1 MSRQRKRQ
9 RWTWLAFFLPFYLT
23 TYMTV
28 ASATQ
33 PALLTDLS
41 LGYRL
46 VNPAQATGAKRLL
59 LMLHGVGGNELN
71 LLPVGEQLGD
81 GHTLVLTVRAPLV
94 FGPMGFGFYQ
104 VDFSSGK
111 PVFNQAQQL
120 DGQHLLLTF
129 IREAS
134 ARYGIPAGQVYL
146 LGFSQGAI
154 MAYDVALTHPA
165 QVRGVLAFSGRML
178 IESRQHHAP
187 AADVKKV
194 HFFLSHGRH
203 DDKLPAFYADEA
215 VTFLQTLGI
224 TPHYEAFEGGH
235 EVTASGMMAAQKWLA
250 QQP

>member
-1 MSRQRKRQ
+1 
-9 RWTWLAFFLPFYLT
+9 
-23 TYMTV
+23 MTV

-59 LMLHGVGGNELN
+59 LLLHGVGGNELN
-71 LLPVGEQLGD
+71 LLPVGEQLAD

-120 DGQHLLLTF
+120 DGQRLLLTF

-187 AADVKKV
+187 AADIRKV

-215 VTFLQTLGI
+215 VTFLQTLNI

-235 EVTASGMMAAQKWLA
+235 EVTASGMMAAQKWLGRVNSF
-250 QQP
+250 

>member
-1 MSRQRKRQ
+1 
-9 RWTWLAFFLPFYLT
+9 
-23 TYMTV
+23 MTF
-28 ASATQ
+28 APTAQ
-33 PALLTDLS
+33 PPLLTDLP
-41 LGYRL
+41 LPYRL
-46 VNPAQATGAKRLL
+46 VNPAQATGANRLL
-59 LMLHGVGGNELN
+59 LLLHGVGGNELN
-71 LLPVGEQLGD
+71 LLPVGEQLTD
-81 GHTLVLTVRAPLV
+81 AHTLVLSVRAPLV

-120 DGQHLLLTF
+120 AGQRLLLDF

-134 ARYGIPAGQVYL
+134 ARFGIPAGQVYL

-178 IESRQHHAP
+178 AESRQHHAP
-187 AADVKKV
+187 AADIQQI

-224 TPHYEAFEGGH
+224 APHYEAFKGGD
-235 EVTASGMMAAQKWLA
+235 TN
-250 QQP
+250 

>member
-1 MSRQRKRQ
+1 
-9 RWTWLAFFLPFYLT
+9 
-23 TYMTV
+23 MTV

-41 LGYRL
+41 LAYRL

-59 LMLHGVGGNELN
+59 LLLHGVGGNELN
-71 LLPVGEQLGD
+71 LLPVGEQLAD
-81 GHTLVLTVRAPLV
+81 AHTLVLTVRAPTA
-94 FGPMGFGFYQ
+94 FGPMGFGFYE

-120 DGQHLLLTF
+120 DGQRLLLRF
-129 IREAS
+129 IHEAS
-134 ARYGIPAGQVYL
+134 VLYGIPAGQVYL

-154 MAYDVALTHPA
+154 MAYDIALTHPA

-187 AADVKKV
+187 AADIRKV

-215 VTFLQTLGI
+215 VTFLKTLNI

-235 EVTASGMMAAQKWLA
+235 EVTASGMIAAQKWLA

>member
-1 MSRQRKRQ
+1 MSRRPGR
-9 RWTWLAFFLPFYLT
+9 WLALFFSLFLT
-23 TYMTV
+23 TSMTF
-28 ASATQ
+28 ATSAQ
-33 PALLTDLS
+33 PPLLTDLP
-41 LGYRL
+41 LPYRL

-71 LLPVGEQLGD
+71 LLPVGEQLAD
-81 GHTLVLTVRAPLV
+81 AHTLVLSVRAPLV

-120 DGQHLLLTF
+120 DGQRLLLDF

-134 ARYGIPAGQVYL
+134 ARFGIPAGQVYL

-187 AADVKKV
+187 AAEVKKV

-215 VTFLQTLGI
+215 VTFLKTLGI
-224 TPHYEAFEGGH
+224 APHYEAFEGGH
-235 EVTASGMMAAQKWLA
+235 EIAPSGVAAAHQWLA
-250 QQP
+250 QLP

>member
-1 MSRQRKRQ
+1 MSCL
-9 RWTWLAFFLPFYLT
+9 TWLALFLPLFLT
-23 TYMTV
+23 TPMTV
-28 ASATQ
+28 ATSAQ
-33 PALLTDLS
+33 PPLLTNLP
-41 LGYRL
+41 LAYRL

-71 LLPVGEQLGD
+71 LLPVGEQLAD
-81 GHTLVLTVRAPLV
+81 AHTLVLSVRAPLM

-120 DGQHLLLTF
+120 DGQHLLLNF

-134 ARYGIPAGQVYL
+134 TRYGIPAGQVYL

-187 AADVKKV
+187 AADIQKV

-215 VTFLQTLGI
+215 VTFLKSLAI
-224 TPHYEAFEGGH
+224 TPYYEAFEGGH
-235 EVTASGMMAAQKWLA
+235 EVSASGLAAAEQWLA
-250 QQP
+250 QLP

>member
-1 MSRQRKRQ
+1 MSQRP
-9 RWTWLAFFLPFYLT
+9 WLWLTFLFPLFLT
-23 TYMTV
+23 TSMTV
-28 ASATQ
+28 ATSAQ
-33 PALLTDLS
+33 PPLLTDLP
-41 LGYRL
+41 LAYRL

-59 LMLHGVGGNELN
+59 LLLHGVGGNELN
-71 LLPVGEQLGD
+71 LLPVGEQLAD
-81 GHTLVLTVRAPLV
+81 AHTLVLSVRAPLV
-94 FGPMGFGFYQ
+94 LGPMGFGFYQ

-120 DGQHLLLTF
+120 DGQRLLLGF

-178 IESRQHHAP
+178 IESRQHL
-187 AADVKKV
+187 AAAAEVKKV

-215 VTFLQTLGI
+215 VTFLKSQGI

-235 EVTASGMMAAQKWLA
+235 EVPASGLAAARQWLA
-250 QQP
+250 QLP